1 MRTFNFRARNI
12 GEEKY
17 LSYTMGEDC
26 ELDEDVLDYCQDN
39 APEELIEIIY
49 EEDDDYDYL
58 TYPVT
63 GKVSLETYIQQ
74 EHDCESVLLILRN
87 VAQEMISL
95 KEQAIPLS
103 YVLLNRGFIYVDAE
117 KKTVQFLCLP
127 IESKGALSVEFKSF
141 IRQLLANMKYDVEED
156 LNYVGKLLTYI
167 NGDNFNLRGLI
178 GLAEA
183 LMEEEGISFEEAGAI
198 DADGVEVVSAEEEAP
213 AENIGD
219 IMNSLQTEDDTPL
232 PEIGDDEEEE
242 AEEENDTPADE
253 ELDSILPAG
262 MQVQEEAV
270 APEPEAVEAPE
281 PEAVETPE
289 PETVEAPASEAV
301 EAPEPAAEP
310 EAEQVPQVEEP
321 ASKAEASVEEQPKV
335 SPETASI
342 LSQVKPEEQEENSG
356 EKLQLKTSKKESDI
370 NLIKDRIKEL
380 VGEVPSAK
388 PSMAPK
394 KNIQTL
400 EDLDNFLDSK
410 PPVVKRNTVKVNR
423 AAIIQQT
430 EAELEAA
437 EAEAEAAEAEAEAT
451 ETKEAEETAT
461 TGQTENI
468 KVPVIEDIYDDM
480 NIEKKDDDKKPKST
494 SILNKS
500 VTELVK
506 DAVGAVSAATTNTPK
521 ALPYLIRVSTE
532 ERIMLNKAVF
542 KIGKATRG
550 VDYTVGGNGAIS
562 RQHAFIIQKDGVCY
576 IKDNKSTNHTYVN
589 GKRVE
594 DGVEE
599 ILTHDSLVRLGDEE
613 FTFKIR

>member
-58 TYPVT
+58 TYPIT
-63 GKVSLETYIQQ
+63 GKTSLEEYIAQ

-141 IRQLLANMKYDVEED
+141 VRQLLANMKYDVEED

-213 AENIGD
+213 AQDIND
-219 IMNSLQTEDDTPL
+219 IMNNLEAEDDTPL
-232 PEIGDDEEEE
+232 PEIGDDEEDEEEE
-242 AEEENDTPADE
+242 AEEESVKEEDE
-253 ELDSILPAG
+253 LESILPAG
-262 MQVQEEAV
+262 MQTKEETPV
-270 APEPEAVEAPE
+270 PVE
-281 PEAVETPE
+281 ETPE
-289 PETVEAPASEAV
+289 PE
-301 EAPEPAAEP
+301 PEMEKQEDPKPEPVAEKPEVSPAAE
-310 EAEQVPQVEEP
+310 Q
-321 ASKAEASVEEQPKV
+321 
-335 SPETASI
+335 I
-342 LSQVKPEEQEENSG
+342 LSQVKPEETTNDGG
-356 EKLQLKTSKKESDI
+356 EKLQLKTNKKESDI

-388 PSMAPK
+388 PTAQPT

-400 EDLDNFLDSK
+400 EDLDHFLDK
-410 PPVVKRNTVKVNR
+410 PPVVKKNVVKVNR

-430 EAELEAA
+430 EAEMEA
-437 EAEAEAAEAEAEAT
+437 AEAEAAEAAET
-451 ETKEAEETAT
+451 TGNAEPKTTVQNEEPT

-480 NIEKKDDDKKPKST
+480 NIEKKKDDEKDKDKDKKPKST

-506 DAVGAVSAATTNTPK
+506 DAVGAVSAATVATNTPK

-532 ERIMLNKAVF
+532 ERIMLNKAIF

-599 ILTHDSLVRLGDEE
+599 ILTHDSLVRLADEE

>member
-58 TYPVT
+58 TYPIT
-63 GKVSLETYIQQ
+63 GKTSLEEYIAQ

-141 IRQLLANMKYDVEED
+141 VRQLLANMKYDVEED

-198 DADGVEVVSAEEEAP
+198 DADGGEVVSAEEEAP
-213 AENIGD
+213 AQDIND
-219 IMNSLQTEDDTPL
+219 IMNNLEAEDDTPL
-232 PEIGDDEEEE
+232 PEIGDDEEDEEEE
-242 AEEENDTPADE
+242 AEEPVKEEDE
-253 ELDSILPAG
+253 LESILPAG
-262 MQVQEEAV
+262 MQTKEETPV
-270 APEPEAVEAPE
+270 PVE
-281 PEAVETPE
+281 ETPE
-289 PETVEAPASEAV
+289 PE
-301 EAPEPAAEP
+301 PEMEKQEDPKPEPVAEKPEVSPAAE
-310 EAEQVPQVEEP
+310 Q
-321 ASKAEASVEEQPKV
+321 
-335 SPETASI
+335 I
-342 LSQVKPEEQEENSG
+342 LSQVKPEEPTNDGG
-356 EKLQLKTSKKESDI
+356 EKLQLKTNKKESDI

-388 PSMAPK
+388 PTAQPT

-400 EDLDNFLDSK
+400 EDLDHFLDK
-410 PPVVKRNTVKVNR
+410 PPVVKKNVVKVNR

-430 EAELEAA
+430 EAEMEA
-437 EAEAEAAEAEAEAT
+437 AEAEAAEAAET
-451 ETKEAEETAT
+451 TGNAEPKTTVQNEEPT

-480 NIEKKDDDKKPKST
+480 NIEKKKDDEKDKDKKPKST

-506 DAVGAVSAATTNTPK
+506 DAVGAVSAATVATNTPK

-532 ERIMLNKAVF
+532 ERIMLNKAIF

-599 ILTHDSLVRLGDEE
+599 ILTHDSLVRLADEE

>member
-63 GKVSLETYIQQ
+63 GKVSLDTYIQQ

-87 VAQEMISL
+87 VAQEMIAL

-103 YVLLNRGFIYVDAE
+103 YVLLNRGFIYVDVE

-156 LNYVGKLLTYI
+156 LDYVGKLLTYI

-262 MQVQEEAV
+262 MQAQEEAV
-270 APEPEAVEAPE
+270 TPEPEAVEASE
-281 PEAVETPE
+281 
-289 PETVEAPASEAV
+289 SEAV
-301 EAPEPAAEP
+301 EASEPEVVEALEPATEPEAKQVPQEEEPAAKVAAP
-310 EAEQVPQVEEP
+310 
-321 ASKAEASVEEQPKV
+321 VEEQPKV

-342 LSQVKPEEQEENSG
+342 LSQVKPEEKEENSG

-370 NLIKDRIKEL
+370 NLIKNRIKEL

-400 EDLDNFLDSK
+400 EELDNFLDSK

-437 EAEAEAAEAEAEAT
+437 EAEAAEAT
-451 ETKEAEETAT
+451 ETKEAGETAT

-480 NIEKKDDDKKPKST
+480 NIEKTDEDKKPKST

-500 VTELVK
+500 VTALVK
-506 DAVGAVSAATTNTPK
+506 DAVGAVSAATANAPK

-599 ILTHDSLVRLGDEE
+599 ILTHDSIVRLGDEE

>member
-58 TYPVT
+58 TYPIT
-63 GKVSLETYIQQ
+63 GKTSLEEYIAQ

-103 YVLLNRGFIYVDAE
+103 YVLLNRGFIYVNAE

-141 IRQLLANMKYDVEED
+141 VRQLLANMKYDVEED

-198 DADGVEVVSAEEEAP
+198 DADGVEVVNAEEEAP
-213 AENIGD
+213 AQNIND
-219 IMNSLQTEDDTPL
+219 IMNNLEAEDDTPL
-232 PEIGDDEEEE
+232 PEIGDDEDEEE
-242 AEEENDTPADE
+242 EETAEAAEPEE

-262 MQVQEEAV
+262 MQVKE
-270 APEPEAVEAPE
+270 EPEEVTE
-281 PEAVETPE
+281 PVAEETPAETAEEKQE
-289 PETVEAPASEAV
+289 PVPEEAPAEPEMEKQ
-301 EAPEPAAEP
+301 EAPSTPVAEKPEVSPAAE
-310 EAEQVPQVEEP
+310 Q
-321 ASKAEASVEEQPKV
+321 
-335 SPETASI
+335 I
-342 LSQVKPEEQEENSG
+342 LSQVKPETTTTGG
-356 EKLQLKTSKKESDI
+356 EKLQLKTNKKESDI

-388 PSMAPK
+388 PSVQPT

-400 EDLDNFLDSK
+400 DDLDHFLDK
-410 PPVVKRNTVKVNR
+410 PPVVKRNVVKVNR

-430 EAELEAA
+430 EAEMEAA
-437 EAEAEAAEAEAEAT
+437 EAEAAAESAEAS
-451 ETKEAEETAT
+451 EAETTVQNEEPAT
-461 TGQTENI
+461 TGMTENI

-480 NIEKKDDDKKPKST
+480 NIEKKKDEEKDKKPKST

-506 DAVGAVSAATTNTPK
+506 DAVGAVSAATAAANTPK

-532 ERIMLNKAVF
+532 ERIMLNKAIF

-599 ILTHDSLVRLGDEE
+599 ILTHDSLVRLADEE

>member
-506 DAVGAVSAATTNTPK
+506 DAVGVVSAATANTPK

>member
-39 APEELIEIIY
+39 APEELVEIIY

-58 TYPVT
+58 TYPIT
-63 GKVSLETYIQQ
+63 GKLSLEEYIAQ

-127 IESKGALSVEFKSF
+127 IESKGALAVEFKSF
-141 IRQLLANMKYDVEED
+141 VRQLLANMKYDVEED

-213 AENIGD
+213 AENIND
-219 IMNSLQTEDDTPL
+219 IMNNLEEDDTPL
-232 PEIGDDEEEE
+232 PEIGDDEDEEE
-242 AEEENDTPADE
+242 EEPAEDVAEPEE

-262 MQVQEEAV
+262 MQVKEEEPAPVEEVPQPVEEAPKAEPVQEEAP
-270 APEPEAVEAPE
+270 APQPEMK
-281 PEAVETPE
+281 
-289 PETVEAPASEAV
+289 
-301 EAPEPAAEP
+301 PEPAAPVADKP
-310 EAEQVPQVEEP
+310 EVSPAAEQ
-321 ASKAEASVEEQPKV
+321 
-335 SPETASI
+335 I
-342 LSQVKPEEQEENSG
+342 LSQVKPEATTGGS
-356 EKLQLKTSKKESDI
+356 EKLQLKTNKKESDI

-388 PSMAPK
+388 PASQPS

-400 EDLDNFLDSK
+400 EDLDHFLDK
-410 PPVVKRNTVKVNR
+410 PPVVKRNVVKVNR

-430 EAELEAA
+430 EAEMEAA
-437 EAEAEAAEAEAEAT
+437 EAEAAAEAAEAET
-451 ETKEAEETAT
+451 TVQNEETST
-461 TGQTENI
+461 VGQTENI

-480 NIEKKDDDKKPKST
+480 NIEKKKDDEKEKDKKPKST

-506 DAVGAVSAATTNTPK
+506 DAVGAVSAATTAANTPK

-599 ILTHDSLVRLGDEE
+599 ILTHDSMVRLADEE